1 MTTDRRSRSL
11 GATLNRSGLLYLLF
25 FLLLASSACSTR
37 EFIQEENA
45 ENPEGGEVEAEVPY
59 DGVLLAQVVFDTV
72 DYIVPTEQLMQPF
85 IKEFGDGTVVD
96 RVMIR
101 KVQET
106 KEDEPAYYLVGLG
119 MQNGAYRSM
128 ALELDLAADNS
139 LYLSS
144 KGSRH
149 ICKSSAGCGFC
160 YFTFSGNR
168 ITGCQCSSRAPG
180 NNCEHRYSE
189 GNTLL
194 KENPRLRPDRERDS
208 KKSN

>member
-1 MTTDRRSRSL
+1 MTTAKRNL
-11 GATLNRSGLLYLLF
+11 TLSKGGLLYLLL

-37 EFIQEENA
+37 EFIQEEN
-45 ENPEGGEVEAEVPY
+45 PEGEAEVEAEIPY

-72 DYIVPTEQLMQPF
+72 DYIVPSEQLMQPF

-128 ALELDLAADNS
+128 ALQLDLAADNS

-149 ICKSSAGCGFC
+149 ICRSSIGCGFC
-160 YFTFSGNR
+160 YFTFSGNQ
-168 ITGCQCSSRAPG
+168 ITGCECSSRAPG

-189 GNTLL
+189 NNTLL
-194 KENPRLRPDRERDS
+194 KDNPRLRSNREQED
-208 KKSN
+208 KKRRN

>member
-1 MTTDRRSRSL
+1 MTTDKRSHSF
-11 GATLNRSGLLYLLF
+11 GVTLNRGRLLYLLF

-37 EFIQEENA
+37 EFIQEESTV
-45 ENPEGGEVEAEVPY
+45 NPEDAEEVAEIPY
-59 DGVLLAQVVFDTV
+59 DGKLLAQVVFDTV

-85 IKEFGDGTVVD
+85 IREFGDGTVVD
-96 RVMIR
+96 KVMIR

-144 KGSRH
+144 KGARH

-194 KENPRLRPDRERDS
+194 KDQAVRSSRERNG
-208 KKSN
+208 KNR

>member
-1 MTTDRRSRSL
+1 MITSNKSRTLGITLTRSRI
-11 GATLNRSGLLYLLF
+11 LYLLF

-37 EFIQEENA
+37 EFIKEEDA
-45 ENPEGGEVEAEVPY
+45 ENPEGGELEAEIAY
-59 DGVLLAQVVFDTV
+59 DGKLLAQIVFDSV
-72 DYIVPTEQLMQPF
+72 DYIVPAEQLMQPF
-85 IKEFGDGTVVD
+85 IREFGDGTVVD
-96 RVMIR
+96 KVMIR

-119 MQNGAYRSM
+119 MQNGAFRSM

-144 KGSRH
+144 KGARH
-149 ICKSSAGCGFC
+149 ICKSSIGCGFC

-168 ITGCQCSSRAPG
+168 ITGCECSSRAPG
-180 NNCEHRYSE
+180 NNCEHGYSE

-194 KENPRLRPDRERDS
+194 KDERLRPTRERDN
-208 KKSN
+208 KKR